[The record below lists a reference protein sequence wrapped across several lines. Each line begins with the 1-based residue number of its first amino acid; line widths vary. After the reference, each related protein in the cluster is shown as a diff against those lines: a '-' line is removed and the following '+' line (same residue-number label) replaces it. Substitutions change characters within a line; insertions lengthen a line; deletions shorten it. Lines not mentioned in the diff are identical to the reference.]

1 MRDELPLHDDEDEEQ
16 LADRVLLQT
25 WREWRR
31 KVSREVA
38 EAEAVAAME
47 RCPIFGGVAL
57 RDSSARTGI
66 HALRLVFRAFA
77 RFLTLHGH

>member
-1 MRDELPLHDDEDEEQ
+1 MRLHDDEDEEQ

-57 RDSSARTGI
+57 RDLEREDRNT
-66 HALRLVFRAFA
+66 LRLVFRAFA

>member
-1 MRDELPLHDDEDEEQ
+1 MRLHDDEDEEQ
-16 LADRVLLQT
+16 LADRVLLQGL
-25 WREWRR
+25 WRERRR

-57 RDSSARTGI
+57 RDLEREDRNTLSALFSGR
-66 HALRLVFRAFA
+66 LR
-77 RFLTLHGH
+77 GS